1 MDFVNNI
8 NMDIFQRKQVGLM
21 KKQTKKAVAGNND

>member
-21 KKQTKKAVAGNND
+21 KNQTKKPLQQQRL

>member
-21 KKQTKKAVAGNND
+21 KNQTKKPLLEQRL